1 MTMKA
6 LVREGVVV
14 GFMTGDALG
23 QAVPDGVPVAVGWKF
38 EGGQFVSAETVP
50 VSPEQLAA
58 IEREWRDAQVGST
71 EWLVTRHRDEQDLQ
85 QATTLSSEQF
95 SEVLTYR
102 QKLRDWPQSPEF
114 PDSEH
119 RPIAPAWIAEQTE

>member
-1 MTMKA
+1 MKA